1 MIVER
6 NFDKNK
12 ILTGWG
18 IRIGKIKLSLSS
30 VLE

>member
-6 NFDKNK
+6 NFDKNE
-12 ILTGWG
+12 ILIGWWM
-18 IRIGKIKLSLSS
+18 RIGKIKLSLFP